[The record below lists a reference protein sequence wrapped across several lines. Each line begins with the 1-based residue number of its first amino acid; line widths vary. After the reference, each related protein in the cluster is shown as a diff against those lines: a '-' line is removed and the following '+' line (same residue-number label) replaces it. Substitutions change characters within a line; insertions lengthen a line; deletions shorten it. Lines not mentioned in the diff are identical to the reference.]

1 MQELEQIVH
10 PKTREERNESGLTP
24 QELFTR
30 EHIDMKKK
38 GEEWMKNTA
47 ISCTVVATFIVTIMF
62 AAAFTIPG
70 GNNQNTGLPSFLN
83 EKLFML
89 FMVADALSVTP
100 QTRKG
105 PSMRKTSQGYL

>member
-30 EHIDMKKK
+30 EHIDMKNK

-47 ISCTVVATFIVTIMF
+47 TSCTVVATFIVTIVF
-62 AAAFTIPG
+62 AAAFTVPG
-70 GNNQNTGLPSFLN
+70 GNDQNTGLPTFLN
-83 EKLFML
+83 EKY
-89 FMVADALSVTP
+89 SVLACMPIINMT
-100 QTRKG
+100 T
-105 PSMRKTSQGYL
+105 LHHI